1 MINEKRIFEFIDN
14 TYNIQDILEQRI
26 SILWNNINSEEESKE
41 LFILNNQQEVLTKLS
56 TLTNEVD
63 NSYKHVIISLLL
75 KRLRNGN

>member
-26 SILWNNINSEEESKE
+26 SILWNNINTEEESKE

>member
-26 SILWNNINSEEESKE
+26 SILWNNINTEEESKE
-41 LFILNNQQEVLTKLS
+41 FFILNNQQEVLTKLS

>member
-14 TYNIQDILEQRI
+14 TYSIQDILEQRI
-26 SILWNNINSEEESKE
+26 SILWNNINIEEENKE
-41 LFILNNQQEVLTKLS
+41 LFILNNQQELLTKLS